1 MADFGRIFERALS
14 TSEACL
20 LPPLSQD
27 LDTNPIN
34 HDDFNEFRNML
45 NDQLHLLLDILYQN
59 GNLLRE
65 KTFDN
70 QLVQLRVNL
79 LLITCEQAAPNA
91 FYRSDQNI
99 LVTSLWKITDDN
111 LVHFDGAVLRKV
123 LQTYKD
129 GLGKDRWKKH
139 LGLVHGFP
147 KFCEILLNR
156 RPEVV
161 DRDAILFILSVG
173 SNLVAH
179 FDPHYKT
186 IGLKVYRTLLEG
198 GDKDLLKELNIHQV
212 IFSESFPMM
221 NKSDEVEFNENL
233 LECLLNVVSMED
245 SVVRNFRWCKFDDVF
260 IALLSLL
267 GSHSESELSILLLN
281 KVAKLCGVGVVEP
294 SENQSESTE
303 IRLESGLTTK
313 ANYRTMRWVKHLM
326 EMMIR
331 ESPKML
337 SSRSISL
344 KILDA
349 FHRIYIESILSVD
362 PTMLDPQLTD
372 LTRKLIMMLMEI
384 ARSFKSDPDVV
395 KFIVRLL
402 KIIESHHQRVEEF
415 ASCLQNILSHEIFK

>member
-267 GSHSESELSILLLN
+267 GSHSESELSILLLD

-395 KFIVRLL
+395 KLIVRLL

-415 ASCLQNILSHEIFK
+415 VGCLQNILSHEIFK

>member
-186 IGLKVYRTLLEG
+186 IGLKVYRMLLEG

-245 SVVRNFRWCKFDDVF
+245 SIVRNFRWCKFDDVF

-303 IRLESGLTTK
+303 IRLESGLTTE

-349 FHRIYIESILSVD
+349 FHRIYVESILSVD

-415 ASCLQNILSHEIFK
+415 VGCLQNILSHEIFK

>member
-415 ASCLQNILSHEIFK
+415 VGCLQNILSHEIFK

>member
-221 NKSDEVEFNENL
+221 NKTDEVEFNENL

-267 GSHSESELSILLLN
+267 GSHSESELSILLLD

-415 ASCLQNILSHEIFK
+415 VGCLQNILSHEIFK

>member
-156 RPEVV
+156 RPEVI

-179 FDPHYKT
+179 FDPRYKT

-267 GSHSESELSILLLN
+267 GSHSESELSILLLD

-303 IRLESGLTTK
+303 IRLESGLTTE

-349 FHRIYIESILSVD
+349 FHRIYVESILSVD

>member
-303 IRLESGLTTK
+303 IRLESGLTTE

-415 ASCLQNILSHEIFK
+415 VGCLQNILSHEIFK